1 METTVKDLTMDIE
14 TQGSTISTLTKSV
27 EDTAAETA
35 TKMNLYF
42 CDIQEKDSTIE
53 ALTTENKLQA
63 STMESLKKTKLEIEG
78 TITEMETESQGLKTV
93 IVEME
98 QQQQEAKEAIA
109 ELVEREVKVTNQF
122 ELLQNELVKETNKF
136 EVATKLS
143 QEEITALRSELQDTK
158 QQLTVFLEEQT
169 ALQLQK
175 DTEVRNRQRRM
186 ELQQRNL
193 LQDRLQRDY
202 RLWNKTKLENEMQ
215 QLIQESRQQPKSLD
229 LEQELST
236 RYSSITDVS
245 LRAHKILLDL
255 KMV

>member
-1 METTVKDLTMDIE
+1 
-14 TQGSTISTLTKSV
+14 
-27 EDTAAETA
+27 
-35 TKMNLYF
+35 MNLFF
-42 CDIQEKDSTIE
+42 CEIKEKDATIE
-53 ALTTENKLQA
+53 VLTTENKRQA

-98 QQQQEAKEAIA
+98 QQQKEAKEAIA

-136 EVATKLS
+136 EEATKLS

-158 QQLTVFLEEQT
+158 QQLSVFLEEQT
-169 ALQLQK
+169 ARQLQK